1 MKYIIIGLGNYGG
14 VLAEELSMLGNEV
27 IGVDMNSHH
36 VELLKDKIAA
46 SFIMDATE
54 EEALSALPL
63 REVDVVIVAIGEN
76 LGASVRT
83 IAILKK
89 MEVKRIMARAVDEVH
104 KMILEAFGLDRI
116 LTPEKEAA
124 RTLVRLLDLQVN
136 VESFPITETHYV
148 AMKER
153 QVLPGDEIITL
164 AAGFPTTVTPI
175 IQYGA
180 IPVFVD
186 VTIPEYNI
194 DVAEIRKAI
203 SPKTK
208 GIMIAHTLGNP
219 FNLEEVLAICKEH
232 NLWLIED
239 NCDALGSQYY
249 INGEWKYTGTIGDIG
264 TSSFYPP
271 HHMTMGEGGAVYTN
285 DALLGKI
292 MKSMRDWGR
301 DCVSILHP
309 ERAFGFR

>member
-36 VELLKDKIAA
+36 VELVKDKIAA

-89 MEVKRIMARAVDEVH
+89 MGVKRIMARAVDEVH

-124 RTLVRLLDLQVN
+124 RILVRLLDLQVN
-136 VESFPITETHYV
+136 VESFPVTETHYV
-148 AMKER
+148 AKFRLPVCFVGMKLKDLTFEKEFDLKIISLVR
-153 QVLPGDEIITL
+153 GKKAVNAIGVSIMEHRVANEFTENMILDENDEL
-164 AAGFPTTVTPI
+164 VC
-175 IQYGA
+175 YGSYKD
-180 IPVFVD
+180 FM
-186 VTIPEYNI
+186 EFW
-194 DVAEIRKAI
+194 KAI
-203 SPKTK
+203 
-208 GIMIAHTLGNP
+208 
-219 FNLEEVLAICKEH
+219 
-232 NLWLIED
+232 
-239 NCDALGSQYY
+239 
-249 INGEWKYTGTIGDIG
+249 
-264 TSSFYPP
+264 
-271 HHMTMGEGGAVYTN
+271 
-285 DALLGKI
+285 
-292 MKSMRDWGR
+292 
-301 DCVSILHP
+301 
-309 ERAFGFR
+309 

>member
-14 VLAEELSMLGNEV
+14 VLAEELSILGNEV

-89 MEVKRIMARAVDEVH
+89 MGVKRIMARAVDEVH

-124 RTLVRLLDLQVN
+124 RILVRLLDLQVN
-136 VESFPITETHYV
+136 VESFPVTETHYV
-148 AMKER
+148 AKFRLPVCFVGMKLKDLTFEKEFDLKIISLVR
-153 QVLPGDEIITL
+153 GKKAVNAIGVSVMEHRVANEFTENMILDENDEL
-164 AAGFPTTVTPI
+164 VC
-175 IQYGA
+175 YGSYKD
-180 IPVFVD
+180 FM
-186 VTIPEYNI
+186 EFW
-194 DVAEIRKAI
+194 KAI
-203 SPKTK
+203 
-208 GIMIAHTLGNP
+208 
-219 FNLEEVLAICKEH
+219 
-232 NLWLIED
+232 
-239 NCDALGSQYY
+239 
-249 INGEWKYTGTIGDIG
+249 
-264 TSSFYPP
+264 
-271 HHMTMGEGGAVYTN
+271 
-285 DALLGKI
+285 
-292 MKSMRDWGR
+292 
-301 DCVSILHP
+301 
-309 ERAFGFR
+309 

>member
-89 MEVKRIMARAVDEVH
+89 MGVKRIMARAVDEVH

-124 RTLVRLLDLQVN
+124 RILVRLLDLQVN
-136 VESFPITETHYV
+136 VESFPVTETHYV
-148 AMKER
+148 AKFRLPVCFVGMKLKDLTFEKEFDLKIISLVR
-153 QVLPGDEIITL
+153 GKKAVNAIGVSVMEHRVANEFTENMILDENDEL
-164 AAGFPTTVTPI
+164 VC
-175 IQYGA
+175 YGSYKD
-180 IPVFVD
+180 FM
-186 VTIPEYNI
+186 EFW
-194 DVAEIRKAI
+194 KAI
-203 SPKTK
+203 
-208 GIMIAHTLGNP
+208 
-219 FNLEEVLAICKEH
+219 
-232 NLWLIED
+232 
-239 NCDALGSQYY
+239 
-249 INGEWKYTGTIGDIG
+249 
-264 TSSFYPP
+264 
-271 HHMTMGEGGAVYTN
+271 
-285 DALLGKI
+285 
-292 MKSMRDWGR
+292 
-301 DCVSILHP
+301 
-309 ERAFGFR
+309 

>member
-36 VELLKDKIAA
+36 VELVKDKIAA

-89 MEVKRIMARAVDEVH
+89 MGVKRIMARAVDEVH

-136 VESFPITETHYV
+136 VESFPVTETHYV
-148 AMKER
+148 AKFRLPVCFVGMKLKDLTFEKEFDLKIISLVR
-153 QVLPGDEIITL
+153 GKKAVNAIGVSVMEHRVANEFTENMILDENDEL
-164 AAGFPTTVTPI
+164 VC
-175 IQYGA
+175 YGSYKD
-180 IPVFVD
+180 FM
-186 VTIPEYNI
+186 EFW
-194 DVAEIRKAI
+194 KAI
-203 SPKTK
+203 
-208 GIMIAHTLGNP
+208 
-219 FNLEEVLAICKEH
+219 
-232 NLWLIED
+232 
-239 NCDALGSQYY
+239 
-249 INGEWKYTGTIGDIG
+249 
-264 TSSFYPP
+264 
-271 HHMTMGEGGAVYTN
+271 
-285 DALLGKI
+285 
-292 MKSMRDWGR
+292 
-301 DCVSILHP
+301 
-309 ERAFGFR
+309 

>member
-89 MEVKRIMARAVDEVH
+89 MGVKRIMARAVDEVH

-136 VESFPITETHYV
+136 VESFPITDTHYV
-148 AMKER
+148 AKFRLPACFVGMKLKDLTFEKEFDLKIISLVR
-153 QVLPGDEIITL
+153 GKKAVNAIGVSVMEHRVANEFTENLILDENDEL
-164 AAGFPTTVTPI
+164 VC
-175 IQYGA
+175 YGSYKD
-180 IPVFVD
+180 FM
-186 VTIPEYNI
+186 EFW
-194 DVAEIRKAI
+194 KAI
-203 SPKTK
+203 
-208 GIMIAHTLGNP
+208 
-219 FNLEEVLAICKEH
+219 
-232 NLWLIED
+232 
-239 NCDALGSQYY
+239 
-249 INGEWKYTGTIGDIG
+249 
-264 TSSFYPP
+264 
-271 HHMTMGEGGAVYTN
+271 
-285 DALLGKI
+285 
-292 MKSMRDWGR
+292 
-301 DCVSILHP
+301 
-309 ERAFGFR
+309 